1 VRRDVLAFGQRASG
15 ASAVLPRAGVMWA
28 WPSWDE
34 VGAGEHPWKREAA
47 AGLPEF
53 TEPEPERPETI
64 RNVDELEGEAG
75 RRWRP
80 LAPRGISGLTGL
92 DRIALDPCETG
103 APRHCH
109 SADEEIFVVLD
120 GAGTLFLG
128 DDEHPV
134 RRGHVVGRPPATRVA
149 HGFRAGREGLT
160 YLAYGTREPNDIC
173 FYPTS
178 GQISFRRVGLMT
190 KVERLPYPDAF

>member
-28 WPSWDE
+28 WPSWVE
-34 VGAGEHPWKREAA
+34 VGAGEHPWKREVAV
-47 AGLPEF
+47 GPPEF
-53 TEPEPERPETI
+53 TR
-64 RNVDELEGEAG
+64 
-75 RRWRP
+75 
-80 LAPRGISGLTGL
+80 LTGL
-92 DRIALDPCETG
+92 NRIALDPCETG
-103 APRHCH
+103 APRHGH
-109 SADEEIFVVLD
+109 SADEEIFIVLD

-173 FYPTS
+173 FYRPPGRS
-178 GQISFRRVGLMT
+178 RS
-190 KVERLPYPDAF
+190 AASA